1 MVQSN
6 GFYVLILLAVS
17 YHLVFILFY
26 YLLLFKSFFLGTY
39 HHFDKKYKTSKIIS
53 VNVKL
58 MDDKTDDS
66 LAWQKLQL
74 FRESLDDN
82 HEPSLIID
90 IKLKDDKDQKSS

>member
-1 MVQSN
+1 
-6 GFYVLILLAVS
+6 
-17 YHLVFILFY
+17 
-26 YLLLFKSFFLGTY
+26 
-39 HHFDKKYKTSKIIS
+39 
-53 VNVKL
+53 
-58 MDDKTDDS
+58 MDDNTDDS